1 MTLYRKYR
9 PQTFQEVVGQEHVTT
24 TLRNA
29 LKLDR
34 VSHAYLFTGPR
45 GVGKTSIARILA
57 KAVNCLDEKIDA
69 GDRPCGKCAS
79 CKAIEQGHFIDLIE
93 IDAASN
99 RSVEDIR
106 ELREKIGFS
115 PSVGRKKV
123 YIIDEVHMLT
133 REAFNALLKTLEEP
147 PAHSIFVFATTEIHK
162 VPETII
168 SRCQK
173 FDFRFGDEVMIKENL
188 KVIAAAEKVK
198 VDDELLELVFK
209 ASGGSFRDAQSIFDQ
224 LLGHLKE
231 KDFSLAKA
239 RKILNLTHQEEVDNF
254 LDFLENKKLNEALD
268 FLRELSEKGTNFE
281 QFLNNVIS
289 RLREQA
295 IAQVSRGES
304 ARETVFCIRIF
315 LRAVG
320 DSKLSSLEVLP
331 LEMAA
336 IEIVDRSE
344 ITSSRPEP
352 SKVSSPPRTAVAKKS
367 EQVDDREEPKQPA
380 AKKFKVLSS
389 EAKIAILE
397 LVGQKNKPLAILL
410 GSAVWAMDG
419 DNLVISVEY
428 PFHKDTITSKNNY
441 RLICEN
447 IDMVLDKPKKVE
459 CTIAKQADME
469 ADIGE
474 IFELA

>member
-69 GDRPCGKCAS
+69 GDKPCGKCAS
-79 CKAIEQGHFIDLIE
+79 CMAIEQGHFIDLIE

-106 ELREKIGFS
+106 ELREKINFS

-173 FDFRFGDEVMIKENL
+173 FDFRFGDKQMIKENL
-188 KVIAAAEKVK
+188 KTIAAAEKVK
-198 VDDELLELVFK
+198 VDDELLELVFR

-224 LLGHLKE
+224 LLGHIKD
-231 KDFSLAKA
+231 KDFTLEKA
-239 RKILNLTHQEEVDNF
+239 RQILNLTHEQEVDNF
-254 LDFLENKKLNEALD
+254 LKFLQDKKLDESLS
-268 FLRELSEKGTNFE
+268 FLRELSERGTNFE

-289 RLREQA
+289 RLRERA
-295 IAQVSRGES
+295 IEQVSSGES
-304 ARETVFCIRIF
+304 ARDTLAKLRIF
-315 LRAVG
+315 LRAVA
-320 DSKLSSLEVLP
+320 DSKLSSLEILP

-336 IEIVDRSE
+336 IDIVDRGETIASGSDNSQKQSQAIVE
-344 ITSSRPEP
+344 KSDKQAGNE
-352 SKVSSPPRTAVAKKS
+352 AKK
-367 EQVDDREEPKQPA
+367 EKPQPA
-380 AKKFKVLSS
+380 AKKFKVLSN

-397 LVGQKNKPLAILL
+397 LVGQKSKPLAILL
-410 GSAVWAMDG
+410 GSAIWSMDE
-419 DNLVISVEY
+419 NSLVISVEY

-447 IDMVLDKPKKVE
+447 IDAVLDGHKKVE
-459 CTIAKQADME
+459 CVIAKQADME

>member
-1 MTLYRKYR
+1 MALYRKYR
-9 PQTFQEVVGQEHVTT
+9 PQTFKEVVGQEHVVT

-45 GVGKTSIARILA
+45 GVGKTSVARILA
-57 KAVNCLDEKIDA
+57 KAVNCLDESISAYDK
-69 GDRPCGKCAS
+69 PCGKCIN

-106 ELREKIGFS
+106 ELREKINFS
-115 PSVGRKKV
+115 PSVGKKKV

-147 PAHSIFVFATTEIHK
+147 PSHSIFIFATTEIHK

-173 FDFRFGDEVMIKENL
+173 FDFRFGDKEMIKENL
-188 KVIAAAEKVK
+188 KAIAASEKVE
-198 VDDELLELVFK
+198 VEDELLELVFRS
-209 ASGGSFRDAQSIFDQ
+209 SGGSFRDAQSIFDQ
-224 LLGHLKE
+224 LVGHLKE
-231 KDFSLAKA
+231 KNFSISQA
-239 RKILNLTHQEEVDNF
+239 REILNLTHQGEVDNF
-254 LDFLENKKLNEALD
+254 LEFLHSKKINETLNFLNK
-268 FLRELSEKGTNFE
+268 LSEKGTNFE

-295 IAQVSRGES
+295 IEQVGRGES
-304 ARETVFCIRIF
+304 ASETIFKLRIF
-315 LRAVG
+315 LRANG
-320 DSKLSSLEVLP
+320 DMKLSNIEVLP

-336 IEIVDRSE
+336 IEIAGRGDSDLVLPEKPDVKPTVKKTALQKTVKDDKKIE
-344 ITSSRPEP
+344 SSL
-352 SKVSSPPRTAVAKKS
+352 
-367 EQVDDREEPKQPA
+367 PKT
-380 AKKFKVLSS
+380 KKFKSLSS

-397 LVGQKNKPLAILL
+397 LIGQKNKPLAILL
-410 GSAVWAMDG
+410 GSAVWSVDS
-419 DNLVISVEY
+419 DNLIISVEY
-428 PFHKDTITSKNNY
+428 PFYRETIISKNNY
-441 RLICEN
+441 KLICEN
-447 IDMVLDKPKKVE
+447 VDSVLEGYKKVE
-459 CTIAKQADME
+459 CVIAKPNDME

>member
-9 PQTFQEVVGQEHVTT
+9 PQTFKEVIGQEHVTT

-34 VSHAYLFTGPR
+34 ISHAYLFTGPR

-57 KAVNCLDEKIDA
+57 KAVNCLDETTA
-69 GDRPCGKCAS
+69 AVDRPCGKCVN

-106 ELREKIGFS
+106 ELREKINFS
-115 PSVGRKKV
+115 PSIGKKKV

-173 FDFRFGDEVMIKENL
+173 FDFRFGDKKMIKENL
-188 KVIAAAEKVK
+188 KAIAASEKVE
-198 VDDELLELVFK
+198 VEDELLELVFK
-209 ASGGSFRDAQSIFDQ
+209 SSGGSFRDAQSIFDQ
-224 LLGHLKE
+224 LAGHLKE
-231 KDFSLAKA
+231 KNFSLSQA
-239 RKILNLTHQEEVDNF
+239 REILNLTHQGEVDSF
-254 LDFLENKKLNEALD
+254 LGLLDSKKLSEALE

-289 RLREQA
+289 RLRERA
-295 IAQVSRGES
+295 IEQVGRGES
-304 ARETVFCIRIF
+304 ARETIFELRIF
-315 LRAVG
+315 LRAVS
-320 DSKLSSLEVLP
+320 DMKLSSVEVLP
-331 LEMAA
+331 IEMAA
-336 IEIVDRSE
+336 IEIADRGGARSTMTEESE
-344 ITSSRPEP
+344 NQP
-352 SKVSSPPRTAVAKKS
+352 SPKSTNSPKVADDKKQKPQLAKT
-367 EQVDDREEPKQPA
+367 
-380 AKKFKVLSS
+380 KKFESFSS

-397 LVGQKNKPLAILL
+397 LIGQKNKPLAILL
-410 GSAVWAMDG
+410 GSAIWSVDS
-419 DNLVISVEY
+419 DSLVISVEY
-428 PFHKDTITSKNNY
+428 PFHRETITNKNNY
-441 RLICEN
+441 KLICEK
-447 IDMVLDKPKKVE
+447 IDSVLDGHKKVE
-459 CTIAKQADME
+459 CVIAKPADME
-469 ADIGE
+469 EDIGE

>member
-9 PQTFQEVVGQEHVTT
+9 PQTFKEVVGQEHVTT

-29 LKLDR
+29 LKLNR

-57 KAVNCLDEKIDA
+57 KAVNCVDEKISAADK
-69 GDRPCGKCAS
+69 PCGKCVN

-106 ELREKIGFS
+106 ELRDKINFS
-115 PSVGRKKV
+115 PSVGKKKV

-147 PAHSIFVFATTEIHK
+147 PAHSIFIFATTEIHK
-162 VPETII
+162 VPETIV

-173 FDFRFGDEVMIKENL
+173 FDFRFGDKKMIKENL
-188 KVIAAAEKVK
+188 KAIATGEKVE
-198 VDDELLELVFK
+198 VQDELLELIFRS
-209 ASGGSFRDAQSIFDQ
+209 SGGSFRDAQSIFDQ
-224 LLGHLKE
+224 LVGHLKG
-231 KDFSLAKA
+231 KDFSLSRAI
-239 RKILNLTHQEEVDNF
+239 KILNLTHQEEVDNF
-254 LDFLENKKLNEALD
+254 LNFLDSKELNRALT
-268 FLRELSEKGTNFE
+268 FLGELAEKGTNFE

-295 IAQVSRGES
+295 IEQVGRGEN
-304 ARETVFCIRIF
+304 AHKTIFNLRVF

-320 DSKLSSLEVLP
+320 DMKLSSIEVLP

-336 IEIVDRSE
+336 IDIVGGENVKQVISEKSEDQPAVKITALPKIVRSE
-344 ITSSRPEP
+344 
-352 SKVSSPPRTAVAKKS
+352 KKQEGQS
-367 EQVDDREEPKQPA
+367 TKT
-380 AKKFKVLSS
+380 KKFKSLSS

-397 LVGQKNKPLAILL
+397 LIGQKNKPLAILL
-410 GSAVWAMDG
+410 GSAVWSIDS

-428 PFHKDTITSKNNY
+428 PFHRETITSKNNF

-447 IDMVLDKPKKVE
+447 IDSVLDGHKKVE
-459 CTIAKQADME
+459 CVIAKPADME

>member
-1 MTLYRKYR
+1 MALYRKYR
-9 PQTFQEVVGQEHVTT
+9 PQTFKEVVGQEHVVT

-45 GVGKTSIARILA
+45 GVGKTSVARILA
-57 KAVNCLDEKIDA
+57 KAVNCLDESISAYDK
-69 GDRPCGKCAS
+69 PCGKCIN

-106 ELREKIGFS
+106 ELREKINFS
-115 PSVGRKKV
+115 PSVGKKKV

-147 PAHSIFVFATTEIHK
+147 PSHSIFIFATTEIHK

-173 FDFRFGDEVMIKENL
+173 FDFRFGDKEMIKENL
-188 KVIAAAEKVK
+188 KAIAASEKVE
-198 VDDELLELVFK
+198 VEDELLELVFRS
-209 ASGGSFRDAQSIFDQ
+209 SGGSFRDAQSIFDQ
-224 LLGHLKE
+224 LVGHLKE
-231 KDFSLAKA
+231 KNFSISQA
-239 RKILNLTHQEEVDNF
+239 REILNLTHQGEVDNF
-254 LDFLENKKLNEALD
+254 LEFLHSKKINETLNFLNK
-268 FLRELSEKGTNFE
+268 LSEKGTNFE

-295 IAQVSRGES
+295 IEQVGRGES
-304 ARETVFCIRIF
+304 ASETIFKLRIF
-315 LRAVG
+315 LRANG
-320 DSKLSSLEVLP
+320 DMKLSNIEVLP

-336 IEIVDRSE
+336 IEIAGRGDSDLVLPEKPDVKPTVKKTALQKTVKDDKKIE
-344 ITSSRPEP
+344 SSL
-352 SKVSSPPRTAVAKKS
+352 
-367 EQVDDREEPKQPA
+367 PKT
-380 AKKFKVLSS
+380 KKFKSLSS

-397 LVGQKNKPLAILL
+397 LIGQKNKPLAILL
-410 GSAVWAMDG
+410 GSAVWSVDS
-419 DNLVISVEY
+419 DNLIISVEY
-428 PFHKDTITSKNNY
+428 PFYRETIISKNNY
-441 RLICEN
+441 KLICEN
-447 IDMVLDKPKKVE
+447 VDSVLEGYKKVE
-459 CTIAKQADME
+459 FVIAKPNDME